1 MHQVPILFLFLILFY
16 ENKNFMTIEKRE
28 EKNCALKLK
37 IEKKEKKGK
46 NN

>member
-1 MHQVPILFLFLILFY
+1 MHQVPILFLYLILFY
-16 ENKNFMTIEKRE
+16 ENKNFMTIE

>member
-28 EKNCALKLK
+28 EKNCAFK
-37 IEKKEKKGK
+37 IKNRKKEQKGK